1 MNSFKQRHLLATT
14 FALALLPATV
24 VQAEPMM
31 TYGAWGGAGLLQ
43 TPTARFGEAGEIN
56 LTLSNTDPYTRLNVM
71 LQPFDWLEAGFR
83 YIDIKNV
90 AFGISTTGQSTK
102 DKSIDARIR
111 LLQESEYLPQLA
123 LGLRDLGGT
132 GLFSSEYVVAN
143 KRFGD
148 VDVSLGVAWGYM
160 GARGDFDGFGERTR
174 NDDGTGGKFNTSSY
188 FRGPAGII
196 GGLAWFVPN
205 TNFVAKVEL
214 DGNDYESEPF
224 NNNQTQNS
232 PVNVGLAWRAT
243 PNLELNVGFERGDTA
258 QFGFTLHSN
267 FRKLQSQPKLLDP
280 SPEPV
285 RPISVGGANLAE
297 IAKALTE
304 QTGVE
309 VSAIHQGEKT
319 IRVEVEQNND
329 HQPARVVD
337 RAARVLHN
345 RLPPHIEWFSMQVN
359 SRGMDV
365 INYDIRREAFVRNH
379 TQPSPTPN
387 GNDVVFASAPASG
400 GFEGAADSYYA
411 APKRF
416 DGGLGLN
423 YSQNIGGPDA
433 FILYQ
438 LNAELAGEWR
448 MAPNVWVAGALNY
461 RIVDN
466 YDEFNFTA
474 PSNLPRVRTFLREY
488 LTTNELTLPNLQVT
502 ATSGLGQDWYGMVY
516 GGLLETMFAGAGGEV
531 LYRPSNSRFA
541 FGIDAN
547 YVQQRDFEQDFG
559 LRDYKVATG
568 HVTLYAKTGFEG
580 VLAQVK
586 VGRYLAGDIG
596 TTIDLSRE
604 FRNGVRIGAYATFTD
619 VSSEEFGEGS
629 FDKGMYVLLP
639 LDLLLPTRTRS
650 IANLT
655 YSPLTRDGG
664 ARLNRRYT
672 LYDLTQDKDTDR
684 LFGNMEWLKP

>member
-1 MNSFKQRHLLATT
+1 MKYGLSVGSILVC
-14 FALALLPATV
+14 ALMHAPV
-24 VQAEPMM
+24 VYAEPTM

-43 TPTARFGEAGEIN
+43 TPTARFGEAGEASF
-56 LTLSNTDPYTRLNVM
+56 TLSHTDPYSRLTVM

-83 YIDIKNV
+83 YIDIANV
-90 AFGISTTGQSTK
+90 AYGASTTGQSIK
-102 DKSIDARIR
+102 DKSIDARLR
-111 LLQESEYLPQLA
+111 VLKETEYFPQLA

-132 GLFSSEYVVAN
+132 GLFSSEFLVAN

-148 VDVSLGVAWGYM
+148 LDVSLGVAWGYM
-160 GARGDFDGFGERTR
+160 GDRGDWDGVGTRTR
-174 NDDGTGGKFNTSSY
+174 NNGGGGGEFNTGSY
-188 FRGPAGII
+188 FRGPASVI
-196 GGLAWFVPN
+196 GGVAWFVPN
-205 TNFVAKVEL
+205 TSLVAKVEL
-214 DGNDYESEPF
+214 DGNDYKSEPF
-224 NNNQTQNS
+224 TNNQTQKS
-232 PVNVGLAWRAT
+232 PINVGLAWRVT

-267 FRKLQSQPKLLDP
+267 LRNLRSQPKLLDLP
-280 SPEPV
+280 PEPLKAAPAQTV
-285 RPISVGGANLAE
+285 ELSEVALALE
-297 IAKALTE
+297 Q
-304 QTGVE
+304 QTGVK
-309 VSAIHQGEKT
+309 VSRISQTKKAIHIE
-319 IRVEVEQNND
+319 IEQDSD
-329 HQPARVVD
+329 HQPARVID

-345 RLPPHIEWFSMQVN
+345 RTQEEIEWFSLGVS
-359 SRGMDV
+359 SRGLEVVD
-365 INYDIRREAFVRNH
+365 YDIRREAYVRNQ
-379 TQPSPTPN
+379 TAPTAMPN
-387 GNDVVFASAPASG
+387 GNDVVFATAPSPATSFG
-400 GFEGAADSYYA
+400 QIEDNYQ
-411 APKRF
+411 APFKRF
-416 DGGLGLN
+416 DGGLGIN

-438 LNAELAGEWR
+438 LNAELAGEFR
-448 MAPNVWVAGALNY
+448 LAPNVWLAGALNY
-461 RIVDN
+461 RVADN
-466 YDEFNFTA
+466 YDNFNYTA
-474 PSNLPRVRTFLREY
+474 PSQLPRVRTFLREY
-488 LTTNELTLPNLQVT
+488 LTTSDLTIPNLQLT
-502 ATSGLGQDWYGMVY
+502 LTSGLGQDWYGMAY

-541 FGIDAN
+541 VGADIN

-586 VGRYLAGDIG
+586 MGRYLAGDLG

-619 VSSEEFGEGS
+619 VSSQQFGEGS

-650 IANLT
+650 VANLT

-672 LYDLTQDKDTDR
+672 LYDLTQDRDTDG
-684 LFGNMEWLKP
+684 LFGNMEWLRP

>member
-1 MNSFKQRHLLATT
+1 MKPIMKMRLLAAAVACA
-14 FALALLPATV
+14 ALPINTAF
-24 VQAEPMM
+24 AEPTL

-43 TPTARFGEAGEIN
+43 TPTARFGEAGEVN
-56 LTLSNTDPYTRLNVM
+56 LTLSNTDPYTRLSVM

-90 AFGISTTGQSTK
+90 AFAISETGQSIK
-102 DKSIDARIR
+102 DKSIDVRAR
-111 LLQESEYLPQLA
+111 LLKETEYLPQLA

-132 GLFSSEYVVAN
+132 GLFSSEYLVAN
-143 KRFGD
+143 KRYGD
-148 VDVSLGVAWGYM
+148 FDFSLGVAWGYM
-160 GARGDFDGFGERTR
+160 GARGDWDGVGERTR
-174 NDDGTGGKFNTSSY
+174 NNSGTGGEFNTGSY
-188 FRGPAGII
+188 FRGPAAVI
-196 GGLAWFVPN
+196 GGVAWFVPN

-224 NNNQTQNS
+224 SNNQTQNS

-243 PNLELNVGFERGDTA
+243 PNLELNLGFERGDTA

-267 FRKLQSQPKLLDP
+267 FRKLRSQPKLLDP
-280 SPEPV
+280 APEPLL
-285 RPISVGGANLAE
+285 PMPATSPNLAE
-297 IAKALTE
+297 IAKVLSE
-304 QTGVE
+304 QTGMNVLSIE
-309 VSAIHQGEKT
+309 QT
-319 IRVEVEQNND
+319 YNTLRVDVEQEND
-329 HQPARVVD
+329 HLPARVINHS
-337 RAARVLHN
+337 ARVLHN
-345 RLPPHIEWFSMQVN
+345 RMPSHIEWFSLQVS
-359 SRGMDV
+359 SRGMDIV
-365 INYDIRREAFVRNH
+365 DYDIRREAYVRNH
-379 TQPSPTPN
+379 SQPSPTPN
-387 GNDVVFASAPASG
+387 GNDVVFASAP
-400 GFEGAADSYYA
+400 GAKIGSTVESYEA
-411 APKRF
+411 KPKRF
-416 DGGLGLN
+416 SGGLGVN

-448 MAPNVWVAGALNY
+448 MAPNVWLAGALNY
-461 RIVDN
+461 RVIDN
-466 YDEFNFTA
+466 YDNFNFTA

-488 LTTNELTLPNLQVT
+488 LTTSDLTLPNLQLT
-502 ATSGLGQDWYGMVY
+502 ATTGLSQDWFAMGY
-516 GGLLETMFAGAGGEV
+516 GGLLETMFAGVGGEV
-531 LYRPSNSRFA
+531 LYRPSGSRFA
-541 FGIDAN
+541 FGVDAN

-568 HVTLYAKTGFEG
+568 HATLYAKTGFEG

-639 LDLLLPTRTRS
+639 LDLLLPARTRS
-650 IANLT
+650 VANLT

-672 LYDLTQDKDTDR
+672 LYDLTQDRDTDA